1 MNEWVELLWF
11 LDGILLTLALLLGAG
26 IVVYTRIQAELAR
39 QRLDTLRTI
48 TGPVWHLPTEPD
60 SVIKATIR
68 NIIDQLT
75 FEQFVA
81 VTKRRAQ
88 CIPAGLE
95 EAWHEACQA
104 SEKVAQIEALARGPR
119 HKWHRMA
126 ARVRG
131 ARYKWRRIEA
141 LVCLGVLNSP
151 QGLDILEEGLYEP
164 DENISYFAMLALS
177 QIKNSLS
184 AAILLRFLSRDPIRG
199 QKIVSLLETFPPT
212 IADELLTV
220 TENPNAAVRFWAVKL
235 LSKFALDSC
244 FERVASLTDD
254 ASPDV
259 RAAAC
264 ECLGN
269 LGRSAAEDVLLPR
282 LHDRVWFVRMQAVR
296 ALFKVA
302 GTKHRPELLDLLA
315 HDDSPHVKT
324 SVKDILLKDIDH
336 IVAYLEQ
343 CLRHGDDM
351 TKKYCVE
358 ALVDANYIPRML
370 ADLLSDDVT
379 ANAKAALL
387 LDALI
392 KSRIYFGLKRT
403 LDVYDSEPRKK
414 ILGVIREIDNELAC
428 QIGSF

>member
-11 LDGILLTLALLLGAG
+11 PDIILLTLALLLGAG
-26 IVVYTRIQAELAR
+26 IVVYTRLQAKLAR
-39 QRLDTLRTI
+39 QRLDTLRII
-48 TGPVWHLPTEPD
+48 TAPVWHRATEPD
-60 SVIKATIR
+60 RVVKALIR
-68 NIIDQLT
+68 NIIYQLT
-75 FEQFVA
+75 IEQFVA

-88 CIPAGLE
+88 FIPAGLE

-104 SEKVAQIEALARGPR
+104 SEKVAQIEALARGAR
-119 HKWHRMA
+119 HKWHRIA

-151 QGLDILEEGLYEP
+151 QGLDILEAGLYES
-164 DENISYFAMLALS
+164 DENISYFAMLALG

-184 AAILLRFLSRDPIRG
+184 AAILLHFLSRDPLRG

-212 IADELLTV
+212 IADALLTA
-220 TENPNAAVRFWAVKL
+220 TEHPNAAVRFWAVKL
-235 LSKFALDSC
+235 LSKFELDGC
-244 FERVASLTDD
+244 FARVAALTND

-264 ECLGN
+264 ECLGT
-269 LGRSAAEDVLLPR
+269 LGRRAAEDVLLPR

-296 ALFKVA
+296 ALCKVA
-302 GTKHRPELLDLLA
+302 GTKHMPDLLDLLA

-324 SVKDILLKDIDH
+324 SVKNVLLKDIEPV
-336 IVAYLEQ
+336 VAYLEQ
-343 CLRHGDDM
+343 CLRHGDDT

-358 ALVDANYIPRML
+358 ALVGANYIPQML

-379 ANAKAALL
+379 AHAKAARL

-414 ILGVIREIDNELAC
+414 ILGVIRKIDNELAC